1 MKQTEVEIHGKTYVI
16 KGDADPDYV
25 RYLAKFVEDKVIEAR
40 VKAPDG
46 SDSQKLIVLAAI
58 NIADEL
64 HKSRLRQQEI
74 EKLVRDKTGDLFTM
88 LEDGK

>member
-1 MKQTEVEIHGKTYVI
+1 MRSTEVEIFGRTYVI

-25 RYLAKFVEDKVIEAR
+25 RLLAKYVDDKVR
-40 VKAPDG
+40 VADESSPEG
-46 SDSQKLIVLAAI
+46 AGIQKLAVLAAI

-64 HKSRLRQQEI
+64 HKTQLKLQEL
-74 EKLVRDKTGDLFTM
+74 EKLVRDKTGDLFAL